1 MMTMSESHYIK
12 IFSGGMAMVKRIQY
26 ELESVGITPIIK
38 DEGESQRL
46 AGYGSLNQGYQ
57 DVVVHEDELEKA
69 QTVINR
75 IKAELE
81 SSEDL
86 S

>member
-1 MMTMSESHYIK
+1 MSDSHYIK
-12 IFSGGMAMVKRIQY
+12 VFSGNVAMAQRIRL
-26 ELESVGITPIIK
+26 ELEAVGITPIIK

-69 QTVINR
+69 NSVIL
-75 IKAELE
+75 KLQDEL
-81 SSEDL
+81 DL
-86 S
+86 TTDS